1 MTLGKI
7 LILSVAQFTHM
18 QNGDYNRT
26 SLIRICEVRHSTIVL
41 CAHIIIIIS
50 SAIIINTV
58 INIVYYYY
66 HTATVIYVWDK
77 LIC

>member
-7 LILSVAQFTHM
+7 LSLSVAQFTHV
-18 QNGDYNRT
+18 QNGDHNRT
-26 SLIRICEVRHSTIVL
+26 SLIRFCEVRHSTIVL
-41 CAHIIIIIS
+41 CARIIIIT

-66 HTATVIYVWDK
+66 HTTTVIYVWDK
-77 LIC
+77 HIC